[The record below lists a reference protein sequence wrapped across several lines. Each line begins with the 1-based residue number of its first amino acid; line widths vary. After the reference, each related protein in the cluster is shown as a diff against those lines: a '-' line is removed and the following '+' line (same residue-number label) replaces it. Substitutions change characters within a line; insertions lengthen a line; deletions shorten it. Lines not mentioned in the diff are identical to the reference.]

1 MNTISV
7 VIRNKNQAQALEFLL
22 KNLIQRYLEDID
34 EIIVIDNLSI
44 DGSDLVAK
52 KYGAKFIKIQNFSY
66 GGSANLAAES
76 SKNDIIVIFSA
87 HSFPVSHDFF
97 KLIKEKFKGRES
109 ELAGLRCIHNSSDYS
124 KYINGIT
131 ANQEPNGSGLMFA
144 GSVFN
149 KQVWKKIPFKS
160 DIRTLEDKEWTKR
173 VLKEGYLV
181 EFVPSIFC
189 YEINRTRSQIFF
201 RLKNEVI
208 GGYQL
213 WHVNHTLISCI
224 KSFFI
229 SVASIFKNGVIDLF
243 YAFKTLF
250 FMIRFIFNKPEKF
263 N

>member
-1 MNTISV
+1 M
-7 VIRNKNQAQALEFLL
+7 
-22 KNLIQRYLEDID
+22 
-34 EIIVIDNLSI
+34 
-44 DGSDLVAK
+44 
-52 KYGAKFIKIQNFSY
+52 
-66 GGSANLAAES
+66 
-76 SKNDIIVIFSA
+76 
-87 HSFPVSHDFF
+87 
-97 KLIKEKFKGRES
+97 
-109 ELAGLRCIHNSSDYS
+109 
-124 KYINGIT
+124 
-131 ANQEPNGSGLMFA
+131 
-144 GSVFN
+144 
-149 KQVWKKIPFKS
+149 
-160 DIRTLEDKEWTKR
+160 
-173 VLKEGYLV
+173 V